1 MDDIGSVVANKI
13 HTYTDRP
20 SKFELCFRS
29 SPFYRLFLKVTAP
42 IHSNTPVFKVE
53 VIDEDQGNIV
63 AEYNSMDGAFAFID
77 GVLNKDNCRTRIGM
91 QVCGEG
97 SDCEVGSWYLRE
109 ESGSTD
115 DEISKTR

>member
-20 SKFELCFRS
+20 SKFEPCFRS

-77 GVLNKDNCRTRIGM
+77 GDLVCR
-91 QVCGEG
+91 
-97 SDCEVGSWYLRE
+97 SAAKEV
-109 ESGSTD
+109 TA
-115 DEISKTR
+115 K